1 MLAFQKRVWAFRKLI
16 IYFLILRRIKPAF
29 IHGAVCVAVRLVM
42 TKRRIVPVVL
52 SKLLRNSEAICEEM
66 DRGFAGKNYG
76 TAGSIDG
83 EEEGAIED

>member
-1 MLAFQKRVWAFRKLI
+1 
-16 IYFLILRRIKPAF
+16 
-29 IHGAVCVAVRLVM
+29 M

>member
-1 MLAFQKRVWAFRKLI
+1 
-16 IYFLILRRIKPAF
+16 
-29 IHGAVCVAVRLVM
+29 M

-76 TAGSIDG
+76 TAGGSIDG